1 MRSSRVNKKGPFAV
15 NEKFLVGAGVVCGA
29 AIVAFA
35 QLSGHRVASDV
46 SYNDVPLMSKVA
58 KAPLIVTG
66 TVLDISPTRWNQDDG
81 AFWEDTAVDALG
93 VQTVDSG
100 VPYHTVTIRVDETLA
115 DSLGFTAGS
124 GGKLTLTVVGMRE
137 DQVAGRH
144 PDSADGADGVD
155 GADGTGV
162 LALASD
168 SVSANVGERVIA
180 FVHPGQLAWRGG
192 PMRSIL
198 APMGSPGTTV
208 LSEAVLDSGAFV
220 EAPTFGA
227 LVAKVE
233 AGRGAAED
241 R

>member
-1 MRSSRVNKKGPFAV
+1 MNKKGPFAV

-93 VQTVDSG
+93 VQTVDSA
-100 VPYHTVTIRVDETLA
+100 VPYHTVTIRVDETLTDA
-115 DSLGFTAGS
+115 LGFTAGS

-137 DQVAGRH
+137 DEVAGRH
-144 PDSADGADGVD
+144 PDGA
-155 GADGTGV
+155 GV

-220 EAPTFGA
+220 EAPSFGA